1 MDQDRPRN
9 DAPAWGAG
17 NPHLAGPARRGPASG
32 DSASPTTPS
41 PDSPGP
47 AAFGGRPVWP
57 PEPQAAPPAW
67 AQQPAPAEPAPA
79 GWISAAVPP
88 SRQHPRRGI
97 AGYIAVAV
105 ATSAI
110 SAAIAFSGG
119 VVVGAGVGANV
130 SQELAATGPIPSAS
144 TKPGDPPG
152 FGLFGEAWGVLK
164 QNYVDP
170 KALDSKDITY
180 GAIRG
185 MTAAIGDTDHTRF
198 MTPDE
203 LKQEQQGLSG
213 TFAGIG
219 AVLSQ
224 EGADLV
230 VQSVLQGAPAQRAG
244 VRAGDRIL
252 AVDGKETTG
261 KTVSEVVSEVRGPEG
276 TAVTLTLGR
285 DGEPQPIVITITR
298 ATITS
303 PAVSWALYPGTTTAV
318 VRLEQFSAD
327 SGKQLTDALKAAE
340 AAGATKIVLD
350 LRNDP
355 GGYVGEAMTVASQ
368 FLKDGLVFIQQDG
381 KGVRKENAVQP
392 GGAATTQPLV
402 VLVDGQSASS
412 AEIVAGAIQ
421 DGARGT
427 IVGVKTFGT
436 GTVLSEFDLSDGS
449 ALYVGTSQWLTPK
462 GHEIWKR
469 GIAPDVVV
477 TLPSDG
483 RLVVPDEFSALGV
496 DGIVKAGDTQLIRAV
511 QLLAQE

>member
-1 MDQDRPRN
+1 MDQERHQD

-17 NPHLAGPARRGPASG
+17 NPHLAGPAAS
-32 DSASPTTPS
+32 D
-41 PDSPGP
+41 
-47 AAFGGRPVWP
+47 GRPVWP
-57 PEPQAAPPAW
+57 PEPLAAPPAW
-67 AQQPAPAEPAPA
+67 AQPPAPAA
-79 GWISAAVPP
+79 WISSAAPP
-88 SRQHPRRGI
+88 PQQHHRGGI
-97 AGYIAVAV
+97 AGYIAVAA
-105 ATSAI
+105 ATAAI

-119 VVVGAGVGANV
+119 VVVGAGVGTNV
-130 SQELAATGPIPSAS
+130 AHELAATGPIPSAS
-144 TKPGDPPG
+144 TRPGDPPG
-152 FGLFGEAWGVLK
+152 FALFGEAWDVLK

-185 MTAAIGDTDHTRF
+185 MTEAIGDTDHTRF

-203 LKQEQQGLSG
+203 IKQEQQGLSG

-224 EGADLV
+224 QGADLV

-252 AVDGKETTG
+252 SVDGKDTIG

-276 TAVTLTLGR
+276 TTVTLTLAR
-285 DGEPQPIVITITR
+285 DGEAQPILLTITR
-298 ATITS
+298 ATIST
-303 PAVSWALYPGTTTAV
+303 PVVSWAMYPGTTTAV

-340 AAGATKIVLD
+340 SAGATRFVLD

-368 FLKDGLVFIQQDG
+368 FLKGGLVFIQQDG
-381 KGVRKENAVQP
+381 KGNRKENPVQA
-392 GGAATTQPLV
+392 GGVATAQPLV

-412 AEIVAGAIQ
+412 SEIVAGAIQ
-421 DGARGT
+421 DAGRGK

-449 ALYVGTSQWLTPK
+449 ALYVGTSEWLTPK
-462 GHEIWKR
+462 GNEIWKK
-469 GIAPDVVV
+469 GITPDVVV
-477 TLPSDG
+477 TLPTDG
-483 RLVVPDEFSALGV
+483 RLVVPDEFSTLGV
-496 DGIVKAGDTQLIRAV
+496 DGIVKAGDTQLV
-511 QLLAQE
+511 QAIQVLAQE